1 MDVRQPADTWGTI
14 EWALGALW
22 VVTLAGGAALWRVAY
37 HVSRV
42 DTEIG
47 ESKKARE
54 KIYRELSDLR
64 DETHSEMRKVVH
76 DLRQELQLA
85 AKAVDIHRL
94 DQHLERQ
101 DKRLEERLNWL
112 TEVIVNGR
120 KEK

>member
-1 MDVRQPADTWGTI
+1 MDVKQPADAWGTI
-14 EWALGALW
+14 EWAVGALW
-22 VVTLAGGAALWRVAY
+22 VVTLAGAAALWRVAY
-37 HVSRV
+37 HVGLV
-42 DTEIG
+42 DTEVS

-54 KIYRELSDLR
+54 KIYKELADLR
-64 DETHSEMRKVVH
+64 EETHSDLRKVVH

-85 AKAVDIHRL
+85 AKVNDIHRL

-112 TEVIVNGR
+112 TEVIVTGR